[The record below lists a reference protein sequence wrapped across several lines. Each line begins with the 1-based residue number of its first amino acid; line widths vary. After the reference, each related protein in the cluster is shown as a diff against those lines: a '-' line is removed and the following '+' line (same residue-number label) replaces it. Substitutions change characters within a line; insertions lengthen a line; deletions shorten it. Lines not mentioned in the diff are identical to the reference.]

1 MIVSLLPIMEQEPKP
16 SIYGVE
22 WNKTSTTVLT
32 RTDDAALF
40 SDPSPAIGTGSGS
53 SPFDTRMP
61 WSGMVKEVI
70 GDDTFVKIPKFW
82 YKITD
87 DSNGMKF
94 QIADQAVSGFSVSPG
109 HADRGDGSGERDYI
123 YVGRYHCDSNYKSKA
138 GSKPI
143 ASITRSTARSGI
155 HNRNSKYWQFDYATL
170 WTIRMLYLVEFA
182 DWNAQKVI
190 GYGCGDGSA
199 TGNMGYT
206 DSMAYH
212 TGTTQSNRTT
222 YGLGTQYRWIEGL
235 WDNVRDWVDGIVLSS
250 RAAYVCINP
259 ANFGDSTTNHTK
271 VANGPSSDI
280 SGCIKSW
287 EVPSVSGLD
296 WALFPKTVVSDSNYA
311 TYVADS
317 AGVYSPYV
325 VVFVGGSYFQVQ
337 SNGMFCTYSN
347 SASDSSGNIGARLQY
362 LP

>member
-1 MIVSLLPIMEQEPKP
+1 
-16 SIYGVE
+16 
-22 WNKTSTTVLT
+22 
-32 RTDDAALF
+32 
-40 SDPSPAIGTGSGS
+40 
-53 SPFDTRMP
+53 MP

-87 DSNGMKF
+87 DSNGLKF
-94 QIADQAVSGFSVSPG
+94 QIADKAVSGFSVSPG
-109 HADRGDGSGERDYI
+109 HVDRGDGSGERDYI
-123 YVGRYHCDSNYKSKA
+123 YVGRYHCDTNYKSKA
-138 GSKPI
+138 GSTPI
-143 ASITRSTARSGI
+143 ASITRATARSGI
-155 HNRNSKYWQFDYATL
+155 HNRNAKYWQFDYATL

-190 GYGCGDGSA
+190 GYGCGGWA

-206 DSMAYH
+206 DSMTYH
-212 TGTTQSNRTT
+212 TGTTQNSRTT

-250 RAAYVCINP
+250 RVAYVCTNP

-271 VANGPSSDI
+271 VANGPSSNIND
-280 SGCIKSW
+280 CIKSW
-287 EVPSVSGLD
+287 EVPSVSGFD
-296 WALFPKTVVSDSNYA
+296 WALFPKTVVSNYT
-311 TYVADS
+311 TYVPDYAY
-317 AGVYSPYV
+317 VYSSGV
-325 VVFVGGSYFQVQ
+325 VVYIGGYYNQSQ

-347 SASDSSGNIGARLQY
+347 VASVSNGYGGARLQY